1 MEKKKRKKIN
11 YRAFRFRSRM
21 KLIAFFMVFILLVAG
36 IVRLFL
42 FIIPEETTVQGA
54 SDKSPQQN
62 TAASEKSS
70 LSWEHTISLE
80 ENPDQC
86 FNDQIRQRKEWNLV
100 LVNPEVKLPDEYR
113 QNSEIITAFDRQMD
127 SRLEEPYEKLY
138 RAACDAGISLW
149 ISSCYR
155 SSELQQELFQEEID
169 KNLKSGMTQTQ
180 AEAEA
185 EIAVARPGYSEH
197 NTGLAIDFNGVTMD
211 FENSKAFSWLQKNAA
226 EYGFIL
232 RYPKGKESITHIM
245 YEPWHYRYVGVEHA
259 KKMKEKGMCLE
270 EYLYYLQENE
280 S

>member
-1 MEKKKRKKIN
+1 MQKKKKIN
-11 YRAFRFRSRM
+11 YRTFRFKSRM
-21 KLIAFFMVFILLVAG
+21 KLIAVGVMLIFFIAG

-42 FIIPEETTVQGA
+42 WIVPEEKTTVQSI
-54 SDKSPQQN
+54 SDKSESD
-62 TAASEKSS
+62 TVVSEESS
-70 LSWEHTISLE
+70 MSREQATLLE
-80 ENPDQC
+80 ENSDHC
-86 FNDQIRQRKEWNLV
+86 FNEQIHQRKEWNLV

-113 QNSEIITAFDRQMD
+113 QNSKIITAFDREMD
-127 SRLEEPYEKLY
+127 SRLKEPYEVLY
-138 RAACDAGISLW
+138 RAACNDGISLW

-169 KNLKSGMTQTQ
+169 ENLKAGMTQAQ
-180 AEAEA
+180 AESEA
-185 EIAVARPGYSEH
+185 EMAVARPGYSEH

-232 RYPKGKESITHIM
+232 RYPKGKELITHIM
-245 YEPWHYRYVGVEHA
+245 YEPWHYRYVGAEHA
-259 KKMKEKGMCLE
+259 KKIKEKGMCLE